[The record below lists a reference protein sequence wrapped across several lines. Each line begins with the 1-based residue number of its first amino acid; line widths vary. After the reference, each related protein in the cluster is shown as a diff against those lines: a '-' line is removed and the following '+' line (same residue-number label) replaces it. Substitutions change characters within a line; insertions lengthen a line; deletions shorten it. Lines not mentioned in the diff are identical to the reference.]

1 MDVLLSQ
8 IKINVNE
15 SVYLKD
21 PETSALGKSIV
32 SESIRL
38 IHDLGFEQFTMRK
51 LADAIGSPES
61 SVYRYFE
68 NKHKLL
74 LYLTSWYWV
83 WLEYRLVFSIA
94 NIPTPEQQLIQAFR
108 VLAERPEQGAAF
120 GNINLHNLYKIVVE
134 EAPKTY
140 LNREVDI
147 ENQLGVFLVYKRIC
161 ARLVDIVGQINP
173 HYPNP
178 KTLIS
183 MMMDAIHRQQFY
195 AEHLPGLC
203 DADTNEKLRHIAS
216 TLIINTLKSE

>member
-8 IKINVNE
+8 FKINVNE

-38 IHDLGFEQFTMRK
+38 IHELGFEQFTMRK

-74 LYLTSWYWV
+74 LYLTSWYWI
-83 WLEYRLVFSIA
+83 WLEYRLLLSIA
-94 NIPTPEQQLIQAFR
+94 NVTSLEQQLIQAFR
-108 VLAERPEQGAAF
+108 VLAESPNKEATIGH
-120 GNINLHNLYKIVVE
+120 INLHKLYKIVVE
-134 EAPKTY
+134 ESPKTY
-140 LNREVDI
+140 LTREVDI

-161 ARLVDIVGQINP
+161 ARLEKIITEINP
-173 HYPNP
+173 NYPNP

-195 AEHLPGLC
+195 AEHLPSLC
-203 DADTNEKLRHIAS
+203 DADTNEKLSHFAS
-216 TLIINTLKSE
+216 TLIIKTLKSE